1 MTRLVT
7 AALGA
12 AAVAFSL
19 PAFALGSSAFMSN
32 SPAADAAPV
41 ILAQHA
47 HGAPPAAQ
55 GRAVQT
61 RVGALLIE
69 APWTRATPG
78 GARVAGGY
86 MRITNTGAEPDRL
99 VGGSFPLA
107 SRFEVHEMAVA
118 NGVMTM
124 RELAA
129 GLEIAPGQTVELKPG
144 DYHVMFMDLREPV
157 RAGAP
162 IRGTLVFAR
171 AGTVEI
177 EYQVAPVG
185 ARAPG
190 GHGH

>member
-1 MTRLVT
+1 MIRLLT

-12 AAVAFSL
+12 AAIALSL
-19 PAFALGSSAFMSN
+19 PAFARGLSVVMPDH
-32 SPAADAAPV
+32 PAADAAPM

-47 HGAPPAAQ
+47 HGAPPAVQ
-55 GRAVQT
+55 GRAGQT
-61 RVGALLIE
+61 RVGPLLIE

-78 GARVAGGY
+78 GAKVAGGY

-107 SRFEVHEMAVA
+107 GRFEVHEMAVA

-144 DYHVMFMDLREPV
+144 GYHLMFMELREQV

-162 IRGTLVFAR
+162 IRGTLIFAR
-171 AGTVEI
+171 AGSVEI
-177 EYQVAPVG
+177 EYQVTPVG
-185 ARAPG
+185 ARAPS

>member
-1 MTRLVT
+1 MTPLVT

-12 AAVAFSL
+12 AAVVLSL
-19 PAFALGSSAFMSN
+19 PAFAQGPAVLLSDRL
-32 SPAADAAPV
+32 AADAAPV

-47 HGAPPAAQ
+47 HGAPSAAQ
-55 GRAVQT
+55 GRASQT
-61 RVGALLIE
+61 RIGPLLIE

-78 GARVAGGY
+78 GAKVAGGF

-107 SRFEVHEMAVA
+107 GRFEVHEMAVT

-129 GLEIAPGQTVELKPG
+129 GLEIAPGRTVELKPG
-144 DYHVMFMDLREPV
+144 GYHVMFMDLREPV

-190 GHGH
+190 GHNH